1 MDPPPPAAPAW
12 LAPRLAP
19 DERVRW
25 VHEPDDE
32 AWLSAAVSVAVAAYL
47 TFVVGFSASEYAW
60 WHYVPVVR
68 DAGSAVP
75 PLVASVVGIMGFGAD
90 AVQKVL
96 HHRFTGFAV
105 TDRRVHRVGLLS
117 WMKSDAWPLADVRLV
132 ERKRRRRR
140 GDRVRL
146 EVRDGRTGK
155 RRARFRLRVKDGD
168 ALRAALAQSPR
179 DGPSD
184 A

>member
-1 MDPPPPAAPAW
+1 MDTPTW

-19 DERVRW
+19 DERVRY

-32 AWLSAAVSVAVAAYL
+32 GWRAAAVSIALAAYL

-60 WHYVPVVR
+60 WRYVPGVR
-68 DAGSAVP
+68 DLGSSVP
-75 PLVASVVGIMGFGAD
+75 PVVASVVGIVGFGAD

-96 HHRFTGFAV
+96 RHRFTGYAV
-105 TDRRVHRVGLLS
+105 TDQRLHRVGLLS
-117 WMKSDAWPLADVRLV
+117 WMRSDAWPLADVRLV
-132 ERKRRRRR
+132 EHERRRRRR

-146 EVRDGRTGK
+146 EVRDGRSGK
-155 RRARFRLRVKDGD
+155 RRARFRLRVRDGD
-168 ALRAALAQSPR
+168 ALRAALGGDAADAGPR
-179 DGPSD
+179 D